1 MSIESTKPVLTITG
15 TMNRDLINAQP
26 KHPSQPLQ
34 AEHAVAVSTNVS
46 LKETSSLLVS
56 PTNDINMEKIAKIKQ
71 AIEAGDLV
79 INTAKI
85 ADALLKN
92 TLEEITYEMDYEGE

>member
-1 MSIESTKPVLTITG
+1 
-15 TMNRDLINAQP
+15 
-26 KHPSQPLQ
+26 
-34 AEHAVAVSTNVS
+34 
-46 LKETSSLLVS
+46 
-56 PTNDINMEKIAKIKQ
+56 MEKIAKIKQ

-92 TLEEITYEMDYEGE
+92 SLEEITYEMDFEGE